1 MKWLEEQLVK
11 QGATPAQLK
20 SSTVKMVEKAIV
32 SEAGFVD
39 KAALDVMERL
49 AATFEEAKSNT
60 AELKAM
66 VDAASRKADTIVSG
80 VTADARKEVAKLEE
94 QVSALKRERD
104 NFRAA
109 RINDSQIVEAVKAYR
124 AVLIATKDVFGEAM
138 TEEIMKKAIKA
149 AGFVAYRGVMGPK

>member
-20 SSTVKMVEKAIV
+20 SSTVKLVEKAITED
-32 SEAGFVD
+32 SGFVD
-39 KAALDVMERL
+39 KAALDVLERL

-66 VDAASRKADTIVSG
+66 VEDASRKADRIVGG
-80 VTADARKEVAKLEE
+80 VTAEAKKEVAKLEE
-94 QVSALKRERD
+94 QVNALKRERD

-124 AVLIATKDVFGEAM
+124 AVLEATKDVFGEAM